1 MMLSEGSRTRTV
13 SRSMNCDWVDVASH
27 LSMPLAAAMIVVLYS
42 MFDLELLCFR
52 CTYLLFTFSF
62 SHQ

>member
-27 LSMPLAAAMIVVLYS
+27 LSMPLAAAAMIVVLYS
-42 MFDLELLCFR
+42 MFD
-52 CTYLLFTFSF
+52 
-62 SHQ
+62 